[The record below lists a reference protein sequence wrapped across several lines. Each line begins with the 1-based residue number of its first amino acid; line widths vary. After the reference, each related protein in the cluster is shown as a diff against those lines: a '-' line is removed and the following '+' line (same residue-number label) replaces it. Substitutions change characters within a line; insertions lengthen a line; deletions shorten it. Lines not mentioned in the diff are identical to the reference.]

1 MCKRC
6 ERIDRVDNTVAKSEL
21 AHQFEQLARLLEVSR
36 DNPFKVRSY
45 RFASR
50 AIKNQDADE
59 FTSSTIQELSKI
71 KGIGKAV
78 VEKSLEYLEKGHM
91 SKLEEIRES
100 LPKAIGVLATE
111 SKLPAQLISMIW
123 KDLDFTAPEQI
134 IVFIE
139 ERRKELKISDNE
151 FRRVREL
158 LLSE

>member
-1 MCKRC
+1 MDKK
-6 ERIDRVDNTVAKSEL
+6 TVAKSEL

-50 AIKNQDADE
+50 VIKNQGTEKLSA
-59 FTSSTIQELSKI
+59 STIQELSKI

-78 VEKSLEYLEKGHM
+78 VDKSLEYLEKGHM
-91 SKLEEIRES
+91 SKLEEVRES

-134 IVFIE
+134 MAFIE
-139 ERRKELKISDNE
+139 ERKKELKISDNE
-151 FRRVREL
+151 FRRVKDL
-158 LLSE
+158 LTSE